1 MPTRIWRISPSV
13 AGCSA
18 RPPEPVAQAVLL
30 DLDGTLSDSRP
41 GIEACFRYMLAEL
54 GHDPAIVGDV
64 TWAVGPPIAV
74 SIRRLLEKYGD
85 DRVEQG
91 VAVYRDRYSTVGI
104 YDCSVFPGIS
114 DMLVAL
120 KDAGHSLCVA
130 TSKRRDFA
138 DRVVDYLNLR
148 PCLPKVYGAIPG
160 GGLDDKKD
168 LLAEIMRV
176 EGYDTATTT
185 MVGDRLHDI
194 HAAQANRLRSIGVL
208 WGYGGQAELQAAG
221 ADILAATP
229 AEVSGLV

>member
-1 MPTRIWRISPSV
+1 V
-13 AGCSA
+13 AGYSA
-18 RPPEPVAQAVLL
+18 RPPEPVAQAILL

-54 GHDPAIVGDV
+54 GHDPAVVGDV

-74 SIRRLLEKYGD
+74 SIRRLLQKYGD

-91 VAVYRDRYSTVGI
+91 IAVYRDRYSTVGI
-104 YDCSVFPGIS
+104 YDCSVFAGIS
-114 DMLVAL
+114 DMLTAL
-120 KDAGHSLCVA
+120 KDAGHRLCVA
-130 TSKRRDFA
+130 TSKRRDYA

-148 PCLPKVYGAIPG
+148 ACLPKVYGAIPG

-168 LLAEIMRV
+168 LLAEIMRA
-176 EGYDTATTT
+176 EGYDTATTI

-208 WGYGGQAELQAAG
+208 WGYGSPAELQAAG

-229 AEVSGLV
+229 AEVSRLV